1 MMRAC
6 YRGSSLIQSRLKI
19 SHIIPEAAA
28 LSSRQLRGNAP
39 LLGRQYATASPSPI
53 DIAAPFP
60 SPEFGTIRE
69 RLAHWQGEYGHR
81 VAQIIREHQAAD
93 PTSEFIDQVHT
104 DADFGQSEERR
115 LAEYWD
121 VIGEPGANLRRK
133 VVAPGYL
140 VEIV

>member
-1 MMRAC
+1 MRAC
-6 YRGSSLIQSRLKI
+6 YRRSSLIQSRLKI
-19 SHIIPEAAA
+19 SHVTPEAAA
-28 LSSRQLRGNAP
+28 LSLRGNAP
-39 LLGRQYATASPSPI
+39 LPGRRYATATPSPI
-53 DIAAPFP
+53 DVAAPFP
-60 SPEFGTIRE
+60 PPEFGAIRE
-69 RLAHWQGEYGHR
+69 RLTHWQTEYGHR

>member
-1 MMRAC
+1 MRAC
-6 YRGSSLIQSRLKI
+6 YRGSSLIQSCLKI
-19 SHIIPEAAA
+19 SQIPAEAAS
-28 LSSRQLRGNAP
+28 LSRQLHKNASLP
-39 LLGRQYATASPSPI
+39 RQYATASQSPI
-53 DIAAPFP
+53 DVAAPFP
-60 SPEFGTIRE
+60 PPSFGTIRE
-69 RLAHWQGEYGHR
+69 RLAHWQDEYGHR

-93 PTSEFIDQVHT
+93 PTSEFIGQVHT
-104 DADFGQSEERR
+104 DVDFGQSEERR

>member
-1 MMRAC
+1 MRAC
-6 YRGSSLIQSRLKI
+6 YRGSSLILTQLKI
-19 SHIIPEAAA
+19 ASLSPEAVS
-28 LSSRQLRGNAP
+28 LSARRLRTNVAP
-39 LLGRQYATASPSPI
+39 LRQYATASPSPI

-60 SPEFGTIRE
+60 PPEFGTIRE
-69 RLAHWQGEYGHR
+69 RLTHWQGEYGHR
-81 VAQIIREHQAAD
+81 VEQMIREHQAAD
-93 PTSEFIDQVHT
+93 PTTEFIDLASADV
-104 DADFGQSEERR
+104 DFGQSEERR